1 MFQRKKKIKDRC
13 ATKMENCIVYSKHIP
28 QRVLSMLACS
38 PIAQGVQ
45 EVALLSGLMVSSSQ
59 AIQNFMF
66 SDLYDPAEQ
75 STEMASVNFTY
86 SSYKHPPARREPGIR
101 NLQHFRDLSSENG
114 TWRVNQKI

>member
-1 MFQRKKKIKDRC
+1 
-13 ATKMENCIVYSKHIP
+13 MENCIVYSKHIP

-75 STEMASVNFTY
+75 STEITSVNFSNFY
-86 SSYKHPPARREPGIR
+86 SNYSTLASTTEFTPGM
-101 NLQHFRDLSSENG
+101 G
-114 TWRVNQKI
+114 P